1 MPVNG
6 RSRARI
12 EPASPLLT
20 PRKTSRRP
28 AAPWLGIACF
38 VILAVVSLTLLTW
51 KVKNRVPIV
60 IFESVIFSMT
70 QPLQQTLTWTTR
82 SLKGLW
88 HGYLSLVHVQQENT
102 RLREEIKWLRQ
113 ENHRYLE
120 AYLQHQRLQRLL
132 DFREQ
137 MSVDVV
143 AAEVIGRSSNSWTE
157 IIYLNR
163 GTQDKIVKGLPV
175 VSYDGLVGQVIQ
187 AAPGLSQVM
196 LLTDFRSGIDA
207 LVQRT
212 RTSGVVSGR
221 GRDVAELKFLPAGAD
236 VQPGDRL
243 ISSGMG
249 GVFPK
254 GLIIGEVKSIARN
267 GKQSQRVEVQPSVD
281 FSHLEEVLVLLKP

>member
-12 EPASPLLT
+12 EPAFPLLT
-20 PRKTSRRP
+20 PHKTSRRP

-51 KVKNRVPIV
+51 KVKNRMPVV
-60 IFESVIFSMT
+60 FFESVILSMT
-70 QPLQQTLTWTTR
+70 QPLQQTLTSTTR
-82 SLKGLW
+82 SLKGVW
-88 HGYLSLVHVQQENT
+88 NGYLYLVHTEQENA
-102 RLREEIKWLRQ
+102 RLREEVKWLRQ

-120 AYLQHQRLQRLL
+120 TYLQYQRLQRLL

-137 MSVDVV
+137 MPVDAV

-163 GTQDKIVKGLPV
+163 GTRDRVVKGLPV
-175 VSYDGLVGQVIQ
+175 VTHEGLVGQVIH
-187 AAPGLSQVM
+187 AAPGLAQIM
-196 LLTDFRSGIDA
+196 LLTDFRSGVDA

-221 GRDVAELKFLPAGAD
+221 GRDMAELKFLPVGAD
-236 VQPGDRL
+236 LQPGDRL
-243 ISSGMG
+243 LSSGMG

-254 GLIIGEVKSIARN
+254 GLIIGEVKSIRRN

>member
-12 EPASPLLT
+12 EPALPLLT

-28 AAPWLGIACF
+28 AAPWLGITCF

-51 KVKNRVPIV
+51 KIKNRVPVV
-60 IFESVIFSMT
+60 IFESVILSMT

-82 SLKGLW
+82 HLKGVW
-88 HGYLSLVHVQQENT
+88 NGYFYLVHAEQENT

-132 DFREQ
+132 NFREQ
-137 MSVDVV
+137 IPVDVV

-157 IIYLNR
+157 IISLNR
-163 GTQDKIVKGLPV
+163 GTRDRVVKGLPV
-175 VSYDGLVGQVIQ
+175 VTHEGLVGQVIH

-221 GRDVAELKFLPAGAD
+221 GRNVAELKFLPVGAD
-236 VQPGDRL
+236 LQAGDRL
-243 ISSGMG
+243 LSSGMG

-254 GLIIGEVKSIARN
+254 GLIIGEVKSIERN
-267 GKQSQRVEVQPSVD
+267 GKQSQRVEIQPSVD